1 MLVFAIIISIFI
13 VLALLRFGFIV
24 EYSEVGFEMWVK
36 AGFLRLRLKDKD
48 EKKKPKKKKPKKK
61 KEKKPGKK
69 GPGSLSEFFNML
81 RAVKK
86 ALDRLRRKL
95 LIKQL
100 TLHYTSASD
109 DPSKTA
115 LQFGAANAVFG
126 AIIPVL
132 ERYFKIGR
140 RDLRTAADFTAKEN
154 GIYAKIV
161 VSIAVWEVIYILSA
175 LFPLI
180 IAMAKSKPDIKGNKT
195 DMTDRKE
202 VQGDGKKT
210 DK

>member
-1 MLVFAIIISIFI
+1 MSIFI
-13 VLALLRFGFIV
+13 LLALLRFGFIV

-48 EKKKPKKKKPKKK
+48 KREKPKKKKPKKK

-69 GPGSLSEFFNML
+69 GPGSLSEFLDML

-126 AIIPVL
+126 VIIPVL
-132 ERYFKIGR
+132 ERYFKIKR
-140 RDLRTAADFTAKEN
+140 RDLRTAADFNGKEN
-154 GIYAKIV
+154 RIYAKIII
-161 VSIAVWEVIYILSA
+161 SIAVWEVIYIVFA
-175 LFPLI
+175 LLPI
-180 IAMAKSKPDIKGNKT
+180 ITAMLKSEPDVKDENKEK
-195 DMTDRKE
+195 TDRKE
-202 VQGDGKKT
+202 VQGDGKTT

>member
-1 MLVFAIIISIFI
+1 MSIFI
-13 VLALLRFGFIV
+13 LLALLRFGFIV

-36 AGFLRLRLKDKD
+36 AGFLRLRLKEKDK
-48 EKKKPKKKKPKKK
+48 EKKPKKK
-61 KEKKPGKK
+61 KEKKPGKR
-69 GPGSLSEFFNML
+69 GPGSLSGFFDML

-86 ALDRLRRKL
+86 ALGRLRRKL

-109 DPSKTA
+109 DPSRTA

-132 ERYFKIGR
+132 ERNFKIRR
-140 RDLRTAADFTAKEN
+140 RDLRAAADFNVKEN

-161 VSIAVWEVIYILSA
+161 VSIAVWEVIYIIFA
-175 LFPLI
+175 LFPI
-180 IAMAKSKPDIKGNKT
+180 ITAMAKIKPDVKGEKINKSE
-195 DMTDRKE
+195 RKE
-202 VQGDGKKT
+202 VQGNGKPT

>member
-1 MLVFAIIISIFI
+1 MSIFI
-13 VLALLRFGFIV
+13 LLALLRFGFIV
-24 EYSEVGFEMWVK
+24 EYSEVGLEMWVK

-48 EKKKPKKKKPKKK
+48 EEKKPKKKKPKKK

-69 GPGSLSEFFNML
+69 GPGGLGGFFDIL

-86 ALDRLRRKL
+86 SLDRLRRKL

-100 TLHYTSASD
+100 TIYYTSASD

-126 AIIPVL
+126 AIIPAL
-132 ERYFKIGR
+132 ERNFKIKR
-140 RDLRTAADFTAKEN
+140 RDLRAAADFNAKEN

-161 VSIAVWEVIYILSA
+161 VSIAVWEVVYIVFA

-180 IAMAKSKPDIKGNKT
+180 TAMAKSKPDIKSDKK

-202 VQGDGKKT
+202 VPGDGKKT

>member
-1 MLVFAIIISIFI
+1 MSIFI
-13 VLALLRFGFIV
+13 LLALLRFGFIT
-24 EYSEVGFEMWVK
+24 EYSEAGFEMWVK
-36 AGFLRLRLKDKD
+36 AGFLRIRLKEKDKQ
-48 EKKKPKKKKPKKK
+48 KKPKKK
-61 KEKKPGKK
+61 KEKKPGKR
-69 GPGSLSEFFNML
+69 GPGSLSGFLDML

-126 AIIPVL
+126 AVIPVL
-132 ERYFKIGR
+132 ERFFRIKR
-140 RDLRTAADFTAKEN
+140 RDLRAAADFNVKEN

-161 VSIAVWEVIYILSA
+161 VSIAVWEVIYIVFA
-175 LFPLI
+175 LFPI
-180 IAMAKSKPDIKGNKT
+180 ITAMAKSKPDIKGDKINKS
-195 DMTDRKE
+195 DRKE
-202 VQGDGKKT
+202 VQGNGKSA

>member
-1 MLVFAIIISIFI
+1 MSIFI
-13 VLALLRFGFIV
+13 LLALLRFGFIV

-48 EKKKPKKKKPKKK
+48 KREKPKKKKPKKK
-61 KEKKPGKK
+61 KEKKPGRK
-69 GPGSLSEFFNML
+69 GPGSLSEFFDML

-100 TLHYTSASD
+100 TIHYTSASD

-132 ERYFKIGR
+132 ERNFKIRR
-140 RDLRTAADFTAKEN
+140 RDLKAAADFNAEEN
-154 GIYAKIV
+154 GIYAKII
-161 VSIAVWEVIYILSA
+161 VSIAVWEVVYIVLA
-175 LFPLI
+175 LFPI
-180 IAMAKSKPDIKGNKT
+180 ITAMAISKPDNKGDKT
-195 DMTDRKE
+195 DRTDRKE
-202 VQGDGKKT
+202 VPGDGKTT